1 VLRTETPPDRPIASR
16 RDRPPADRP
25 IADRARTTWANRDVV
40 YETSTRRA
48 RAKNDPIA
56 IRRRVRVESANC
68 RIVESAR
75 RTRRRDAPE
84 SRPNATAR
92 RSRSS
97 RVETPRGVK
106 RAASERAEG
115 VGIDDVTASIH

>member
-1 VLRTETPPDRPIASR
+1 VLRKETPPDRPIASR

-25 IADRARTTWANRDVV
+25 IADRARTTWANRDVA

-48 RAKNDPIA
+48 RAKKLKT
-56 IRRRVRVESANC
+56 IRSRSDGAFASNP

-106 RAASERAEG
+106 RTASKRSEG

>member
-1 VLRTETPPDRPIASR
+1 MDDSDASSILHLIRDFLNRRPDGAFASK
-16 RDRPPADRP
+16 P
-25 IADRARTTWANRDVV
+25 
-40 YETSTRRA
+40 
-48 RAKNDPIA
+48 
-56 IRRRVRVESANC
+56 
-68 RIVESAR
+68 RIVESSNR
-75 RTRRRDAPE
+75 RVKTRRRDAPE

-106 RAASERAEG
+106 RAAFKRAEG